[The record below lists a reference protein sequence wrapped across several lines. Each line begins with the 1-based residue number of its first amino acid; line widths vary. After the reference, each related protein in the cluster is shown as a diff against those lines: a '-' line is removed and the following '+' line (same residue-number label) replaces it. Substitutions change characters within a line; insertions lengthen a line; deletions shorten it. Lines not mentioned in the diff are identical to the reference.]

1 MLSGERN
8 ATDGWTPDEQLHFCV
23 SDSKLLAFKGL
34 HGNYWGFTSWT
45 LMGILLKIGHDVVV
59 GVDLGARGECG
70 QLSSFPGGQVLLSG
84 RSGELSSQ
92 RLPGYQ
98 PISLL

>member
-1 MLSGERN
+1 
-8 ATDGWTPDEQLHFCV
+8 
-23 SDSKLLAFKGL
+23 
-34 HGNYWGFTSWT
+34 
-45 LMGILLKIGHDVVV
+45 MGILLKIGHDVLV

-84 RSGELSSQ
+84 RSGELSSL